1 MAKQSSFPPI
11 YTDAFQ
17 QASEHLRRTLPLIN
31 RYQTPVNPVN
41 YAVWY
46 EYVSGNNQALINAI
60 DTRLSKGEEITAE
73 LTQYLYEKYVL
84 LGMPERL
91 EQTNNGLRLVVDN
104 TIHHINRA
112 EMAAGDFASGLNQS
126 QTLLENCHDI
136 SDIKNVLAGILE
148 NTRKLS
154 QSSNGLKQ
162 ELAESTQEILKLR
175 SELEAVKQEARI
187 DGLTGLLNRGSFNKE
202 LSQLCRTGQVKFA
215 LLLFDI
221 DDFKSVNDRF
231 GHALGDK
238 LLQFF
243 ATLLKKHCDDL
254 HIAARFGGDEM
265 AMLLLHSNT
274 HEANTIAE
282 AIRSSF
288 AESRLKKKNSHESIG
303 EVTVSIG
310 AALFQAGDTPMSLLE
325 RSDGALYQAK
335 SQGRN
340 RVVITASEV
349 VKTAV

>member
-1 MAKQSSFPPI
+1 MAKQTSFPPI

-31 RYQTPVNPVN
+31 RYKTPVNPVN

-60 DTRLSKGEEITAE
+60 DTRLNKGEEITAE

-104 TIHHINRA
+104 TINHINRA
-112 EMAAGDFASGLNQS
+112 EIAASDFATDLNQS
-126 QTLLENCHDI
+126 QSLLENCHDV
-136 SDIKNVLAGILE
+136 SDIKNVLAGILV

-154 QSSNGLKQ
+154 ESSNGLKQ

-202 LSQLCRTGQVKFA
+202 LSQLCRTGQVNFA
-215 LLLFDI
+215 LMLFDI
-221 DDFKSVNDRF
+221 DNFKQVNDRF

-265 AMLLLHSNT
+265 AMILLHSNG
-274 HEANTIAE
+274 HEAHTTAE
-282 AIRSSF
+282 AIRNSL
-288 AESRLKKKNSHESIG
+288 AESRLKKKNSPESIG

-310 AALFQAGDTPMSLLE
+310 VGIFQAGDSPMSILE
-325 RSDGALYQAK
+325 RSDQALYQAK
-335 SQGRN
+335 TAGRN
-340 RVVITASEV
+340 RVVVIGSES